1 VADLAD
7 AITKGITGREPVSE
21 DSSLSE
27 ILAELVAATGSGK
40 GAAGALGISP
50 TTFYRW
56 QNYANNAERGIR
68 QAPKVGKRTIVAAAR
83 RAALPPIQER
93 RIRKGE
99 VKLAINGM
107 VAMSKD
113 VRNRT
118 VKVGQYIT
126 DRKMGNVIGAWLAG
140 DDARAERLLYRHI
153 DQHYAD
159 GMEFDTIEWA
169 EFQS

>member
-1 VADLAD
+1 MADLAD
-7 AITKGITGREPVSE
+7 AITSGITGRPAVSE

-56 QNYANNAERGIR
+56 QNYANESERGIR
-68 QAPKVGKRTIVAAAR
+68 QAPKLGKRAIVAAAR
-83 RAALPPIQER
+83 RASLPPITEQ
-93 RIRKGE
+93 RIRKGDL
-99 VKLAINGM
+99 KLSINGM
-107 VAMSKD
+107 VHMSKD

-126 DRKMGNVIGAWLAG
+126 NRKMGNVIGAWLSG
-140 DDARAERLLYRHI
+140 DDARMERLLYRHI

-159 GMEFDTIEWA
+159 GMEFDSFNWA
-169 EFQS
+169 EFGS